1 MRMMEMAT
9 PESKPADRMSAD
21 DRQITCRG
29 VQDTNGGTHSCT
41 SSTRRSGGGG

>member
-21 DRQITCRG
+21 DRQGTWRG
-29 VQDTNGGTHSCT
+29 VEGTNERTHSCT